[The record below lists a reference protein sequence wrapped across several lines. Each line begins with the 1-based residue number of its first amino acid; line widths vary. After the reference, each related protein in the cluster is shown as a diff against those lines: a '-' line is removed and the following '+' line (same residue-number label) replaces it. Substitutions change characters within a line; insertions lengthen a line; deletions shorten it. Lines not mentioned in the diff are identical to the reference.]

1 MEQISMFDDVLEEF
15 KITKPIKLIE
25 FFAGYGSQALALKYL
40 NLDFT
45 HHRICEWAIKS
56 IQAYKD
62 IHFKDDNTDYSQ
74 LSSKEQ
80 IIEYLY
86 KKGISSNYNDPMSYE
101 QIKRLGEQQLRTI
114 YNNII
119 ATKNLVNI
127 TQVHGKD
134 LDITDTESFTYLLTY
149 SFPCQDLSLAG
160 KGKGMKRDGKTR
172 SGMLWEVER
181 ILKELNQLGT
191 LPKILL
197 MENVPQ
203 VIGKKH
209 IRDFQDWELFLESL
223 GYSNYVEILNSKDYG
238 VPQNRERAF
247 MISILGDYKYEFP
260 KPFELKLRLKDLLEE
275 NVDES
280 YFLSD
285 KMIKYITASNAKW
298 TVNNEYS
305 LVNKSIASTI
315 NTGEGSRRCDASN
328 YIVNGLPENYDLKDL
343 LVGGVLIPEA
353 TKKGYAIAY
362 EGDGVYINRPHQ
374 KRGVVQEQMIQTL
387 KTQPDVG
394 VVVNND
400 KLRIRKLTPKECG
413 RLMGV
418 RDEDI
423 DKLTLSKSAQFHCF
437 GDSIVVDVLMEI
449 FKQML

>member
-45 HHRICEWAIKS
+45 HHRICEWAVKS

-74 LSSKEQ
+74 LFSKEQ

-134 LDITDTESFTYLLTY
+134 LDITDNESFTYLLTY

-160 KGKGMKRDGKTR
+160 KGKGMKRDGGTR

-209 IRDFQDWELFLESL
+209 IRDFQDWELFLRSL
-223 GYSNYVEILNSKDYG
+223 GYENNVEILNSKDYG

-285 KMIKYITASNAKW
+285 KQLVYVLDINNVAKKSGRDINGSFINSNIAK
-298 TVNNEYS
+298 
-305 LVNKSIASTI
+305 TI
-315 NTGEGSRRCDASN
+315 SCRGATDQRADVTNF
-328 YIVNGLPENYDLKDL
+328 VVENLDYEISVKELKDL
-343 LVGGVLIPEA
+343 LVDGVLIPEA
-353 TKKGYAIAY
+353 TKQGYAIAH

-374 KRGVVQEQMIQTL
+374 KRGVVQ
-387 KTQPDVG
+387 K
-394 VVVNND
+394 
-400 KLRIRKLTPKECG
+400 
-413 RLMGV
+413 
-418 RDEDI
+418 
-423 DKLTLSKSAQFHCF
+423 
-437 GDSIVVDVLMEI
+437 
-449 FKQML
+449 